1 MINDSKREMKQIL
14 KQFLRQFDALGEAE
28 LEELSNLLV
37 TEEVKPNT
45 LLVREGQP
53 CQLCY
58 FVLQGCLRQYVVQDG
73 VEKTIAI
80 YTENQAVNYFTSQ
93 GAPHIAESYLSS
105 LEPSV
110 IMVGNP
116 ADDQQLFAR
125 FPVLVE
131 ITRKMMEADLGRIQN
146 DLANTIVSN
155 PEQRYLKLLNDR
167 PDLFQRVPLHMIAS
181 YLGITPESLS
191 RLRKRLQ
198 QRKL

>member
-1 MINDSKREMKQIL
+1 MKQIL
-14 KQFLRQFDALGEAE
+14 LQFLRQF
-28 LEELSNLLV
+28 EELSETDLKALSDLLV
-37 TEEVKPNT
+37 TREVKANT
-45 LLVREGQP
+45 LLVREGQS

-93 GAPHIAESYLSS
+93 GAAHIAESYLSS

-110 IMVGNP
+110 LMVGNP
-116 ADDQQLFAR
+116 IDDQQLFAQ
-125 FPVLVE
+125 FPALIE
-131 ITRKMMEADLGRIQN
+131 ITRKMMEADLGRVQN
-146 DLANTIVSN
+146 ELANTILSN